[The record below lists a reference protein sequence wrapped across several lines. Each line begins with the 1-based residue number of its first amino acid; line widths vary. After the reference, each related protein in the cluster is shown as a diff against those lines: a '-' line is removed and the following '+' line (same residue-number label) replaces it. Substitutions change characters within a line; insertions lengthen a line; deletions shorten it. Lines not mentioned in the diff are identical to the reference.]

1 MQVGAKV
8 KPRASD
14 RAGLVIETGHARR
27 GELHNKN
34 AQSTLEAQADLWDYR
49 QCLVLRLLCP
59 VLHRLPDIP
68 EAKKSEAFVPA
79 SLHAVSERLDC

>member
-1 MQVGAKV
+1 M
-8 KPRASD
+8 SD
-14 RAGLVIETGHARR
+14 RGGLAIETGHARR
-27 GELHNKN
+27 GELDSKN
-34 AQSTLEAQADLWDYR
+34 AQSTLEAQTDAVGYR

-68 EAKKSEAFVPA
+68 EAKKSEGFVPA